1 MIQLGIY
8 FLIGFATFLMYC
20 AFYRPTYNRLN
31 SIISAI
37 IYYVSAI
44 AAFEVEVVA
53 GVFDGSAVVYSNVSY
68 PLIGLSFI
76 MGTLMALHAFAVQM
90 GALFSFGGVRDE
102 SKSRSKKTN

>member
-8 FLIGFATFLMYC
+8 FVIGFATFLMYC
-20 AFYRPTYNRLN
+20 SFYRPTYKRLN

-37 IYYVSAI
+37 IYYVAAI
-44 AAFEVEVVA
+44 AAFELEVVA
-53 GVFDGSAVVYSNVSY
+53 GVDGGSAVIYGVESY

-90 GALFSFGGVRDE
+90 GALMTFGGVDDE
-102 SKSRSKKTN
+102 SKAKSRN